1 MTATTSTS
9 TNSYVAN
16 DLKNEIKD
24 LVKSEFAKS
33 VNNLCSEEERKQ
45 IPSLSEGYSEYI
57 SNMILKKVDTSTRDK
72 KLSILYNHE
81 KHFLDLL
88 KEYKE
93 EIKFASSLQAEIR
106 KEEATFFSSTL
117 KEVCASLK
125 DTQVDQKYQAQ
136 WILDLVS
143 SYTSSLKLSNKLA
156 EEHVIN
162 LLGEIQKDISDTI
175 NKD

>member
-1 MTATTSTS
+1 MAITTN
-9 TNSYVAN
+9 TNSSVTN
-16 DLKNEIKD
+16 ELKKEIKE
-24 LVKSEFAKS
+24 LVKSEFENS
-33 VNNLCSEEERKQ
+33 VNKICSEEERKQ
-45 IPSLSEGYSEYI
+45 VSTYSEGYSEHI
-57 SNMILKKVDTSTRDK
+57 SNMILTKVENPTRDK

-106 KEEATFFSSTL
+106 KEEATFFSTTL

-136 WILDLVS
+136 WILDSQVS
-143 SYTSSLKLSNKLA
+143 DLDFRQFVHMPVVLPASCCFR
-156 EEHVIN
+156 
-162 LLGEIQKDISDTI
+162 
-175 NKD
+175 